1 MSAGADCPLRRF
13 LDEENAVSTTS
24 SSAQSNALSRLVTS
38 VADVGS
44 GIAVFMVI
52 VIVLTQVVGRLLGM
66 PFSWTEEATRVFF
79 MWMVFLGMGASMRT
93 ADAARVTVF
102 LNWLPK
108 FCAPLFMPIYVVSCI
123 TFFAL
128 MGWTG
133 VGMVRQQMM
142 MNETFATLAIPTWI
156 VGLMMP
162 VSAVIGILAVIS
174 SVKNYRD
181 VIDAKAS
188 PSEEAF

>member
-1 MSAGADCPLRRF
+1 MSATL
-13 LDEENAVSTTS
+13 S
-24 SSAQSNALSRLVTS
+24 SHHTNALSRLVTS

-44 GIAVFMVI
+44 GIAAFMII
-52 VIVLTQVVGRLLGM
+52 VIVLTQVVGRLLGA

-102 LNWLPK
+102 LNWMPK
-108 FCAPLFMPIYVVSCI
+108 FCVPLFMPIYVVACLA
-123 TFFAL
+123 FFAL

-133 VGMVRQQMM
+133 AGMVRQQFM

-162 VSAVIGILAVIS
+162 ISAIIGILAVLS

-181 VIDAKAS
+181 VIDAMVS
-188 PSEEAF
+188 PAGEEF

>member
-1 MSAGADCPLRRF
+1 MPAK
-13 LDEENAVSTTS
+13 S
-24 SSAQSNALSRLVTS
+24 SPHQSHALSRLVTS
-38 VADVGS
+38 IADVGS
-44 GIAVFMVI
+44 GIAAFMVI
-52 VIVLTQVVGRLLGM
+52 MIVLAQVAGRLLNM

-102 LNWLPK
+102 LNWMPK
-108 FCAPLFMPIYVVSCI
+108 FCEPLFMPIYVASCLA
-123 TFFAL
+123 FFAL

-133 VGMVRQQMM
+133 AGMVRQQFM

-162 VSAVIGILAVIS
+162 VSALIGILAVLS

-181 VIDAKAS
+181 VIDAKVS

>member
-1 MSAGADCPLRRF
+1 M
-13 LDEENAVSTTS
+13 STTS

-93 ADAARVTVF
+93 ADTARVTVF
-102 LNWLPK
+102 LNWLPQ
-108 FCAPLFMPIYVVSCI
+108 FCVPLFMPIYILSCI

-142 MNETFATLAIPTWI
+142 MNETFATLAVPTWI

-181 VIDAKAS
+181 VIDAKVS

>member
-1 MSAGADCPLRRF
+1 MSAISYPH
-13 LDEENAVSTTS
+13 
-24 SSAQSNALSRLVTS
+24 QSHLLSRLVTS
-38 VADVGS
+38 IADVGS
-44 GIAVFMVI
+44 GIAALMVI
-52 VIVLTQVVGRLLGM
+52 VIVLAQVVGRLLNM

-102 LNWLPK
+102 LNWMPK
-108 FCAPLFMPIYVVSCI
+108 FCERLVMPIYVVSCF

-133 VGMVRQQMM
+133 IGMVRQQFM
-142 MNETFATLAIPTWI
+142 MNETFATLSISTWM

-162 VSAVIGILAVIS
+162 VSALIGILAVIS
-174 SVKNYRD
+174 SVRNYRG
-181 VIDAKAS
+181 VIDAKVS
-188 PSEEAF
+188 PSEETL

>member
-1 MSAGADCPLRRF
+1 MSAI
-13 LDEENAVSTTS
+13 S
-24 SSAQSNALSRLVTS
+24 SPHQSHALSRLVTS
-38 VADVGS
+38 IADVGS
-44 GIAVFMVI
+44 GIAALMVI
-52 VIVLTQVVGRLLGM
+52 LIVLTQVVGRLLNM

-102 LNWLPK
+102 LNWMPK
-108 FCAPLFMPIYVVSCI
+108 FCEPLFMPIYVVSCVA
-123 TFFAL
+123 FFTL

-133 VGMVRQQMM
+133 VGMVRQQLM
-142 MNETFATLAIPTWI
+142 MNETFATLSIPTWI

-162 VSAVIGILAVIS
+162 VSALIGILAVIS

-181 VIDAKAS
+181 VIDAKVS
-188 PSEEAF
+188 PSEEML

>member
-1 MSAGADCPLRRF
+1 MSTKSP
-13 LDEENAVSTTS
+13 SH
-24 SSAQSNALSRLVTS
+24 QSHALSRLVTS

-44 GIAVFMVI
+44 GLAALMVI
-52 VIVLTQVVGRLLGM
+52 MIVLAQVVGRLLDM

-102 LNWLPK
+102 LNWMPK
-108 FCAPLFMPIYVVSCI
+108 FCQPLFMPIYVASCLI
-123 TFFAL
+123 FFAL

-133 VGMVRQQMM
+133 IGMVRQQFI
-142 MNETFATLAIPTWI
+142 MNETFATLSIPTWI

-162 VSAVIGILAVIS
+162 VSALIGILAVIS

-181 VIDAKAS
+181 VIDAKVS

>member
-1 MSAGADCPLRRF
+1 MSTKSP
-13 LDEENAVSTTS
+13 SH
-24 SSAQSNALSRLVTS
+24 QSHALSRLVTS

-44 GIAVFMVI
+44 GLAALMVI
-52 VIVLTQVVGRLLGM
+52 MIVLAQVVGRLLNM

-102 LNWLPK
+102 LNWMPK
-108 FCAPLFMPIYVVSCI
+108 FCQPLFMPIYVASCLI
-123 TFFAL
+123 FFAL

-133 VGMVRQQMM
+133 IGMVRQQFI
-142 MNETFATLAIPTWI
+142 MNETFATLSIPTWI

-162 VSAVIGILAVIS
+162 VSALIGILAVIS

-181 VIDAKAS
+181 VIDAKVS

>member
-1 MSAGADCPLRRF
+1 MPAL
-13 LDEENAVSTTS
+13 S
-24 SSAQSNALSRLVTS
+24 SSHQNNALSRLVS
-38 VADVGS
+38 SIADVGS
-44 GIAVFMVI
+44 GIAAFMVI
-52 VIVLTQVVGRLLGM
+52 VIVLAQVVGRLLNM

-102 LNWLPK
+102 LNWMPK
-108 FCAPLFMPIYVVSCI
+108 FCQPLFMPVYVVSCI
-123 TFFAL
+123 SFFTL

-133 VGMVRQQMM
+133 ISMVRQQFM
-142 MNETFATLAIPTWI
+142 MNETFATLSIPTWV

-162 VSAVIGILAVIS
+162 VSALIGILAVIS
-174 SVKNYRD
+174 SIKNYRD
-181 VIDAKAS
+181 VIDAKVS